1 MAAMIMKV
9 IMTAIDDKELNP
21 HVIGVYLT
29 VRLQGGA
36 SVTMCI
42 LGRA

>member
-9 IMTAIDDKELNP
+9 IMTANDDKELNP
-21 HVIGVYLT
+21 DVIGVYLT
-29 VRLQGGA
+29 ARLQGGA
-36 SVTMCI
+36 PVRMCI